1 MKCSDAG
8 QCGCLVSRL
17 TIPIWKQAGD
27 MQLLSVSQVL
37 MDVSLFQIDNIPTYV
52 LMKSLCSRWGRPNG
66 RRAHGRGENG
76 SLLASH
82 RSPYQASDGWH
93 QPRGEAPGII
103 LSLVLFKACLSD
115 LGAFTHQ
122 PTILRSQRT
131 LTHISTCIQTQLLSW
146 ASQDFQ
152 VFTRPSS
159 LFEILMF
166 SAFFHA
172 CPSIAFFRYPLSLP
186 TWGTSTPSGHGPA
199 RYPASSRG

>member
-103 LSLVLFKACLSD
+103 L
-115 LGAFTHQ
+115 
-122 PTILRSQRT
+122 
-131 LTHISTCIQTQLLSW
+131 
-146 ASQDFQ
+146 
-152 VFTRPSS
+152 
-159 LFEILMF
+159 
-166 SAFFHA
+166 FH
-172 CPSIAFFRYPLSLP
+172 Y
-186 TWGTSTPSGHGPA
+186 
-199 RYPASSRG
+199 Y

>member
-17 TIPIWKQAGD
+17 TILIWKQAGD
-27 MQLLSVSQVL
+27 MQLHSVSQVL

-103 LSLVLFKACLSD
+103 L
-115 LGAFTHQ
+115 
-122 PTILRSQRT
+122 
-131 LTHISTCIQTQLLSW
+131 
-146 ASQDFQ
+146 
-152 VFTRPSS
+152 
-159 LFEILMF
+159 
-166 SAFFHA
+166 FH
-172 CPSIAFFRYPLSLP
+172 
-186 TWGTSTPSGHGPA
+186 
-199 RYPASSRG
+199 